1 MITDLRHYA
10 KIYKNAIDKD
20 KCESIINQL
29 QDAKFDTHSF
39 YNPLKDEHI
48 VHEYEPTVS
57 TDQIADTGFLMDT
70 IWNLLQLY
78 VSVDFKNS
86 WFTGWQGYTQPR
98 YNRYDVNSRMENH
111 CDHIHTMFDG
121 TRRGI
126 PMLTILA
133 SLNDDYQGGELV
145 MFEDQTI
152 ALSAGDVIIFPSNF
166 LYPHKIEP
174 VTLGVRY
181 SFVSWCF

>member
-1 MITDLRHYA
+1 MNTDLKHYV
-10 KIYKNAIDKD
+10 KIYKNAIDND

-29 QDAKFDTHSF
+29 QDAKFVTHSF
-39 YNPLKDEHI
+39 YTPQTNEHI
-48 VHEYEPTVS
+48 VHEFEPTVS
-57 TDQIADTGFLMDT
+57 NNQIADTDFLMEK
-70 IWNLLQLY
+70 IWNLLQRY
-78 VSVDFKNS
+78 VTVDFKNN

-98 YNRYDVNSRMENH
+98 YNRYDVDSRMENH

-126 PMLTILA
+126 PVLTVMA
-133 SLNDDYQGGELV
+133 ALNDNFQGGQLV

-152 ALSAGDVIIFPSNF
+152 ELFAGDVIVFPSNF

-174 VTLGVRY
+174 VTSGVRY

>member
-10 KIYKNAIDKD
+10 KVYKNAIDKY
-20 KCESIINQL
+20 KCESIITQL
-29 QDAKFDTHSF
+29 QHAKFDTHAF
-39 YNPLKDEHI
+39 YCPVKKENI
-48 VHEYEPTVS
+48 VHDFEPTVS
-57 TDQIADTGFLMDT
+57 IDQIADTELLMNT
-70 IWNLLQLY
+70 IRNLLEQY
-78 VSVDFKNS
+78 IVIDFKNN
-86 WFTGWQGYTQPR
+86 WFSSWQGYTSPR
-98 YNRYDVNSRMENH
+98 YNKYNIESRMQHH

-126 PMLTILA
+126 PTLSIIGA
-133 SLNDDYQGGELV
+133 LNDNYQGGKLV

-152 ALSAGDVIIFPSNF
+152 ELSAGDVIIFPSNF

-174 VTLGVRY
+174 IISGVRY

>member
-1 MITDLRHYA
+1 
-10 KIYKNAIDKD
+10 
-20 KCESIINQL
+20 L
-29 QDAKFDTHSF
+29 QDVKFDSHSF
-39 YNPLKDEHI
+39 YDPLNHKDI
-48 VHEYEPTVS
+48 IHEYEPMVS

-70 IWNLLQLY
+70 IWNLLHLY
-78 VSVDFKNS
+78 VSVDFKNG
-86 WFTGWQGYTQPR
+86 WFSSWQGYTQPR

-126 PMLTILA
+126 PTLTVMA
-133 SLNDDYQGGELV
+133 ALNGNYQGGELV

-152 ALSAGDVIIFPSNF
+152 ELSAGDVIIFPSNF
-166 LYPHKIEP
+166 LYPHKIQP
-174 VTLGVRY
+174 VTSGVRY